1 MTMQRLLQIRT
12 QAKLGALDRVL
23 GALTHRGIIPQ
34 AFTCTQVSDKVLDI
48 QTSFTCA
55 DDHVMHKLCKF
66 LDRQVYILS
75 VEDISASPVC
85 VPLGLSIPPFPHAV
99 ENIEVEASLAS
110 A

>member
-1 MTMQRLLQIRT
+1 MQRHLQIRT

-34 AFTCTQVSDKVLDI
+34 AFTCTQVSEKVLHIESTFD
-48 QTSFTCA
+48 CA
-55 DDHVMHKLCKF
+55 DDHVMLKLCKF

-75 VEDISASPVC
+75 VEDMGASPVC
-85 VPLGLSIPPFPHAV
+85 LPLGLSIPPFPK
-99 ENIEVEASLAS
+99 SLEIIGAL

>member
-1 MTMQRLLQIRT
+1 MQRHLQIRT

-34 AFTCTQVSDKVLDI
+34 AFTCTQVSDSVLLVE
-48 QTSFTCA
+48 TTFACA
-55 DDHVMHKLCKF
+55 DDHVMLKLCKF

-75 VEDISASPVC
+75 VEDMSASPVC
-85 VPLGLSIPPFPHAV
+85 VPLGLSVPPFPKSLQA
-99 ENIEVEASLAS
+99 EVPETSLAS

>member
-1 MTMQRLLQIRT
+1 MQRHLQIRT

-48 QTSFTCA
+48 QTSFTCT
-55 DDHVMHKLCKF
+55 DDHVMLKLCKF

-75 VEDISASPVC
+75 VEDISVTPVC
-85 VPLGLSIPPFPHAV
+85 SPLGLSIPPFPKSL
-99 ENIEVEASLAS
+99 ESTEVEASLAS

>member
-1 MTMQRLLQIRT
+1 MQRYLQIRT

-34 AFTCTQVSDKVLDI
+34 AFTCTQVSEQVLQI
-48 QTSFTCA
+48 ETTFHFA
-55 DDHVMHKLCKF
+55 DDHAMHKLCKF

-75 VEDISASPVC
+75 VEDVSASPVC

-99 ENIEVEASLAS
+99 ENIEVEESLAS